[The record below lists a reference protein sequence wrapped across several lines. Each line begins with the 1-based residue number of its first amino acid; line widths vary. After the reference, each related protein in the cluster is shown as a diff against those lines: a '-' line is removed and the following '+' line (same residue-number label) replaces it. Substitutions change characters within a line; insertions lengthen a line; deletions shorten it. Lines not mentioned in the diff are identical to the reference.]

1 MKKHIHLNS
10 EEKFLI
16 RIIIIVIIGLMM
28 IGYGKFVR
36 NQTIQSAELTGVT
49 DSGYSISFNG
59 EEHYYSFS

>member
-1 MKKHIHLNS
+1 MKFNK
-10 EEKFLI
+10 EERFI
-16 RIIIIVIIGLMM
+16 RNIIIVVIIGLMV

-49 DSGYSISFNG
+49 ETGYTISFNG

>member
-1 MKKHIHLNS
+1 MKFNK
-10 EEKFLI
+10 EERFII
-16 RIIIIVIIGLMM
+16 RIIIIVIIGLMV

-49 DSGYSISFNG
+49 ETGYTISFNG

>member
-1 MKKHIHLNS
+1 MKFNK
-10 EEKFLI
+10 EERFII
-16 RIIIIVIIGLMM
+16 RIIIIVIIGLMV